1 MYNTCLIIE
10 AIEQKMKH
18 KMKNL
23 WLILL
28 IGLSLSLA
36 NCSKDDEP
44 EQEETD
50 RFELLTGAVWLSD
63 SLTINGQD
71 ASGEGQ
77 MLNKFKGEVKFNKD
91 GSGNFGTYKGTWR
104 FADNTRKQL
113 VIESDS
119 LPIPLTTQIAELTA
133 KSLKVTTEFPD
144 LFGTG
149 AMKIR
154 MTFKAK

>member
-1 MYNTCLIIE
+1 
-10 AIEQKMKH
+10 
-18 KMKNL
+18 MKNI

-36 NCSKDDEP
+36 NCSKEDEP

-77 MLNKFKGEVKFNKD
+77 LLNKFKGEVRFNKD
-91 GSGNFGTYKGTWR
+91 GSGNFGTYNGTWR
-104 FADNTRKQL
+104 FPDNTRKQL
-113 VIESDS
+113 LIESDS
-119 LPIPLTTQIAELTA
+119 LPLNLPLTLQIAELTA
-133 KSLKVTTEFPD
+133 KSLKVSTQFPD
-144 LFGTG
+144 FSGSGTG
-149 AMKIR
+149 TLKIR